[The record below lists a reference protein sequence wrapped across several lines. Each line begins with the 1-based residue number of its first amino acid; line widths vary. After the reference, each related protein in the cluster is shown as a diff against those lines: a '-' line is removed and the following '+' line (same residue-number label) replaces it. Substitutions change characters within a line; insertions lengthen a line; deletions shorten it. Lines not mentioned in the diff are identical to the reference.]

1 MEDILKIPGL
11 LDRMVE
17 ANVMPPVLPLVVPDV
32 ITEIPV
38 INAPHTFDIMI
49 PGNNSQV
56 SSVSTNGGKVLL
68 YFGGALLLCY
78 LFRYEIGFYVLGKPN
93 KKYPS

>member
-1 MEDILKIPGL
+1 MEDILRIPGL

-17 ANVMPPVLPLVVPDV
+17 ANVMPPDFSLVVPDV
-32 ITEIPV
+32 TTEIPV
-38 INAPHTFDIMI
+38 INAPHTSDIMI
-49 PGNNSQV
+49 PGNFSQE

-68 YFGGALLLCY
+68 FIGGAFLLCY
-78 LFRYEIGFYVLGKPN
+78 LFRYEIGYYVLGKPN